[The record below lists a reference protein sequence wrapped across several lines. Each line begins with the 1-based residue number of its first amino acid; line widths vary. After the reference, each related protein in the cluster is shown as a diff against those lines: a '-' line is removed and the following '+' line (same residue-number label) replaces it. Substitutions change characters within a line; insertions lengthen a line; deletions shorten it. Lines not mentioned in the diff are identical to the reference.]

1 MTTPEYCLDCRA
13 VDPEMTAG
21 GLSSKQMQEIAKQA
35 TALKRAETAMLYR
48 AAGQSGYLERLAR
61 ENERRRA
68 LNEARRTARKAA

>member
-35 TALKRAETAMLYR
+35 GERAPP
-48 AAGQSGYLERLAR
+48 GSQ
-61 ENERRRA
+61 
-68 LNEARRTARKAA
+68 